1 MTRTLHR
8 ILKEVGI
15 ERLGVH
21 ALRHTFATR
30 AIESG
35 MDVRTLS
42 EILGHANITLT
53 LQLYAHSTSETK
65 RNAMKQMEIFL

>member
-30 AIESG
+30 AMESG

-53 LQLYAHSTSETK
+53 LQVYAHSTSETK
-65 RNAMKQMEIFL
+65 RNAMNQMEVFL

>member
-1 MTRTLHR
+1 MLVEDIVHQ
-8 ILKEVGI
+8 LYDEL

-30 AIESG
+30 AMESG

-42 EILGHANITLT
+42 EILGHSNITLT
-53 LQLYAHSTSETK
+53 LQRYAHSTSKTK